1 MLMNRFEI
9 ILSLTGLVSA
19 DLSFRC
25 TRLEDVSMRGY
36 GDVSLYESCGTD
48 IC

>member
-1 MLMNRFEI
+1 MKRFEI
-9 ILSLTGLVSA
+9 ILSLSGLAIA

-25 TRLEDVSMRGY
+25 TRLEDESMRGY
-36 GDVSLYESCGTD
+36 GDVSLYESCGLD